1 MTKSIQEL
9 FSSPIGGE
17 APQPT
22 IDQLVGETTKKLA
35 PVPPINLPKVTVLL
49 GEELRCYDL
58 AQALAAQSQMV
69 YIEDVRGPIYD
80 AVAALIPNGGSFGN
94 DLGNPVERGREM
106 PDGPRVQDIVR
117 ALCGTEIPLGKYLCR
132 RVAEI
137 NAVHDYNIVIRD
149 GWVRE
154 SIIPTLINIF
164 GSTNVLLLYL
174 NDPSPPSDLPPMRMT
189 FTPTMNVND
198 ILGILRKTFP

>member
-22 IDQLVGETTKKLA
+22 IDQLIGETTKKLA

-49 GEELRCYDL
+49 GDEQKCYDV

-69 YIEDVRGPIYD
+69 YIEDVRGPVYD
-80 AVAALIPNGGSFGN
+80 AVIALITNGGSFGN
-94 DLGNPVERGREM
+94 DLGDPAERARAM
-106 PDGPRVQDIVR
+106 PDGPRIQDIVR
-117 ALCGTEIPLGKYLCR
+117 ALCGMEIPLGKSLCR

-154 SIIPTLINIF
+154 SILPTLMNTF
-164 GSTNVLLLYL
+164 GNTNVLVLDL
-174 NDPSPPSDLPPMRMT
+174 NNPSPVSDLPPMRMN
-189 FTPTMNVND
+189 FAPTMDVND